1 MARNTNNV
9 QNNTPESQS
18 KEEELKVVAIPLDPL
33 NKKNDKVK
41 VVINGR
47 ETLVKRGVQQE
58 VSKNVY
64 ERLVIAGYI
73 IEG

>member
-18 KEEELKVVAIPLDPL
+18 KKEELKVVAIPLDPL
-33 NKKNDKVK
+33 NKKNDKVN